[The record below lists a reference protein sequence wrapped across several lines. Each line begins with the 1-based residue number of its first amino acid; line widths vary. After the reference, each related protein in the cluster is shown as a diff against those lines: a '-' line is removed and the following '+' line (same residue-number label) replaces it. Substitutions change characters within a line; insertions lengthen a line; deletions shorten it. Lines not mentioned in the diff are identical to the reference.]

1 MCILFCLHKL
11 FLHVPAFS
19 SPNQFESL
27 LSFSDVPCP
36 DSGCGLLDSP
46 LHTSTSH
53 RSQPWSATV
62 SRLWNGMFS
71 ESVWSF
77 EINWIFMWTNQTE
90 SDDHPCSGSPADLQR
105 AKLGVKS
112 NVLREDAYCADWQ
125 TMAWNTFQTN
135 NLIIRNLQPQHA
147 QCAPVCHRKPKIP
160 RL

>member
-1 MCILFCLHKL
+1 MYPLLLTQTVPSCSCV
-11 FLHVPAFS
+11 FLA
-19 SPNQFESL
+19 ESIWVSL
-27 LSFSDVPCP
+27 KFWWCSLSRQRLRSFRQP
-36 DSGCGLLDSP
+36 
-46 LHTSTSH
+46 STHSH